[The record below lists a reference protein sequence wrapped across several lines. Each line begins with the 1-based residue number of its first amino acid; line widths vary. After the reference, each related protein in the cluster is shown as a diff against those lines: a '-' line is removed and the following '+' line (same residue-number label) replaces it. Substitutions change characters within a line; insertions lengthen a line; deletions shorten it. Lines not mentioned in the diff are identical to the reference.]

1 MSAVT
6 TSTLPPQIRQ
16 QAVDQLL
23 VRPMPYCI
31 HSEFADYVQL
41 KPNMGDIAR
50 FSRYQNLN
58 TFPTPLG
65 PSFSNP
71 PLQSL
76 TRVDI
81 DAQVQYY
88 ATTVLITKQVTLIN
102 EDPVLAE
109 TTSLLAQALQET
121 EDQLVRTMLQST
133 ASVIYCVNG
142 GNGDSPTELTYQD
155 ISAAVATLRTNNGR
169 FVTEY
174 IEGEDRFG
182 TGPVRDSFF
191 VMGHTQ
197 LQPQIE
203 QIGGNNGFTA
213 KASYPDPART
223 LVAEWG
229 TIENTRWVLS
239 SLGVILPNAS
249 ALGADVYCAFITAMH
264 AYAIVDIDEFNA
276 QFMYVPPVPSAADP
290 AGLRQ
295 TASTRFSFA
304 TRITN
309 DLWIENLISTLSV

>member
-1 MSAVT
+1 MAVT
-6 TSTLPPQIRQ
+6 TNTLPPQIRQ

-31 HSEFADYVQL
+31 HAEFADYVQL

-65 PSFSNP
+65 PSFANP
-71 PLQSL
+71 PLQPL

-109 TTSLLAQALQET
+109 TTSLLAQALHET
-121 EDQLVRTMLQST
+121 EDQLVRTMLQSS
-133 ASVIYCVNG
+133 ASVVYCVNG
-142 GNGDSPTELTYQD
+142 NNGDNPTELTIED
-155 ISAAVATLRTNNGR
+155 IAGAVATLRTNSGR
-169 FVTEY
+169 FITEY
-174 IEGEDRFG
+174 IEGMDKFG
-182 TGPVRDSFF
+182 TGPVRDAFF
-191 VMGHTQ
+191 AMGNTQ
-197 LQPQIE
+197 LQPQLE
-203 QIGGNNGFTA
+203 QISEFEA
-213 KASYPDPART
+213 KANYPNPEKT
-223 LVAEWG
+223 LIAEWG
-229 TIENTRWVLS
+229 TINNTRWVLS
-239 SLGVILPNAS
+239 PLGVVYPNAS
-249 ALGADVYCAFITAMH
+249 ANGNDVYAAFIAAMH

-276 QFMYVPPVPSAADP
+276 DFMYVPPMPSAADP

-309 DLWIENLISTLSV
+309 DLWILNLISTLSI